1 MRTEVQQQTAT
12 LKVSEDLKANRQR
25 VYQVGLEEA
34 LHQLKNRG
42 GLVGSRKAILCSL
55 QAFDYAIKYRFFKCP
70 NKGTLRY
77 GKIVGQQPCEPGRKE
92 EDKMKAYGNKP
103 TLSRR
108 DFVAT
113 AAASICGMT
122 ATLLSGEK
130 SVGEDA
136 AQESE
141 RHTPSGRATVLN
153 KLIITVSP
161 SGADP
166 HQTSSTDI
174 AKDPKRHADAI
185 LEGFH
190 AGASVVHIRGASAV
204 EKNPDVLH
212 GHGADLNNWKEV
224 TDLVRSRC
232 NIVINYGSSAME
244 PPVRKPLL
252 ALKPE
257 AASFLVG
264 HHYTGM
270 AVLPDFQRQSALN
283 HLEAGV
289 LPEVEIFHTG
299 DMANLNALIKTGVL
313 RPPYCVTLFFNY
325 DAYYAVPPTL
335 PLLQGQL
342 GLMSANAHWTICA
355 KGPNT
360 WKWPLM
366 PSH

>member
-1 MRTEVQQQTAT
+1 
-12 LKVSEDLKANRQR
+12 
-25 VYQVGLEEA
+25 
-34 LHQLKNRG
+34 
-42 GLVGSRKAILCSL
+42 
-55 QAFDYAIKYRFFKCP
+55 
-70 NKGTLRY
+70 
-77 GKIVGQQPCEPGRKE
+77 
-92 EDKMKAYGNKP
+92 MKADGNKP

-113 AAASICGMT
+113 AAVSICGMT
-122 ATLLSGEK
+122 ATLLSGAA
-130 SVGEDA
+130 DA

-141 RHTPSGRATVLN
+141 RRTPSGVAASVMN

-166 HQTSSTDI
+166 HQTSRTDI

-212 GHGADLNNWKEV
+212 GHGADLDNWKEV

-244 PPVRKPLL
+244 PLVRKSLL

-299 DMANLNALIKTGVL
+299 DMANLNALIKTGML
-313 RPPYCVTLFFNY
+313 RSPYCVTLFFNY
-325 DAYYAVPPTL
+325 DAYYAVPPTV

-342 GLMSANAHWTICA
+342 GLMPTNTHWTICA
-355 KGPNT
+355 KGPKHLEMAAHAITLGGHVRTGLENDVELAPGRFAKSQAECVERIVRLAQDLGREVAT
-360 WKWPLM
+360 PEEARQILGLPRRPEKITA
-366 PSH
+366 